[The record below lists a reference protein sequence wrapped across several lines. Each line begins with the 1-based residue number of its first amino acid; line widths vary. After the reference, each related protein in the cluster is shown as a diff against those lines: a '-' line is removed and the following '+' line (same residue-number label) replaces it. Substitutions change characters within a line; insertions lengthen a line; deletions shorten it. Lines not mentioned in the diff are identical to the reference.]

1 MNQLKFKSLLL
12 TILYL
17 GAFNCVAQNIHGS
30 VKSQTGEAIPFAS
43 ISALNTS
50 WGTASDND
58 GNFSLNL
65 TKGTYQIS
73 ISAVGYASKVEPVVL
88 AASTV
93 TIDVVLQENT
103 LVLGEL
109 VVSANKSEE
118 TVQTTP
124 AAVSVLNAKQIQET
138 RTWNTMDMTG
148 IVPNLFAFS
157 DGAHYMYFTA
167 RGVTA
172 YSYDPAVQMYI
183 DDVPQFSTASYNT
196 PLADVSS
203 LEFLRGPQGTL
214 YGRNAM
220 GGVINIVTRKPTD
233 IAKGNAEISFGNF
246 GQQRYGINLS
256 TPLVKN
262 KLYAGITG
270 TYDAQDGYL
279 TNTFLNNKTASHKIT
294 DLGLNLKYLIND
306 KWSLALNARYDR
318 MENKG
323 LAIAAS
329 DSLAL
334 ANDYTIEHNDN
345 PVITRTVNNISM
357 VAKYHG
363 DMFNFT
369 SVTAY
374 NFLGVEYKGYYDYDY
389 TRADLYAGYYEKY
402 GKPDDGKNYYQ
413 ELRFSSSDNNE
424 NKLQWIG
431 GAMLFTGRTTKRYT
445 TYTGVDADPEAPYY
459 NITATD
465 NKDRGLALFGQ
476 VKYDFTRSLFATA
489 GLRYDVEHRQLT
501 RQTGFVKEPNPV
513 TMDPAE
519 NYDGDFSALTP
530 KLTISYQVD
539 EMQLLYGGYT
549 RGFRAGGTNYTPID
563 EYRTY
568 KPENSNNFEVGYKLG
583 SKNGKFRMNT
593 ALFYTLIDDIQA
605 YNTFD
610 LITFEGGYTNVGNA
624 ISRGVEVE
632 LTFIPLKG
640 LRLRTKLWICRCL
653 VQGLHNL

>member
-1 MNQLKFKSLLL
+1 M
-12 TILYL
+12 
-17 GAFNCVAQNIHGS
+17 
-30 VKSQTGEAIPFAS
+30 
-43 ISALNTS
+43 
-50 WGTASDND
+50 
-58 GNFSLNL
+58 
-65 TKGTYQIS
+65 
-73 ISAVGYASKVEPVVL
+73 
-88 AASTV
+88 
-93 TIDVVLQENT
+93 
-103 LVLGEL
+103 
-109 VVSANKSEE
+109 
-118 TVQTTP
+118 QTTP

-220 GGVINIVTRKPTD
+220 GGVINIVTRKPSD
-233 IAKGNAEISFGNF
+233 ISKGNAEMSFGNY
-246 GQQRYGINLS
+246 GQQRYSINLS

-270 TYDAQDGYL
+270 TYDAQDGYV
-279 TNTFLNNKTASHKIT
+279 TNTFLNNKTASHKIA
-294 DLGLNLKYLIND
+294 DLGLNLKYLVND

-323 LAIAAS
+323 LAIAAT

-363 DMFNFT
+363 DMINFT

-424 NKLQWIG
+424 NKIQWIG
-431 GAMLFTGRTTKRYT
+431 GAMFFSGRTTKRYT
-445 TYTGVDADPEAPYY
+445 TYTGIDADPDAPYY

-476 VKYDFTRSLFATA
+476 VKYDFTKSLSATA
-489 GLRYDVEHRQLT
+489 GLRYDVEHRALT

-519 NYDGDFSALTP
+519 DYDGDFSALTP
-530 KLTISYQVD
+530 KLTTIVSA
-539 EMQLLYGGYT
+539 
-549 RGFRAGGTNYTPID
+549 R
-563 EYRTY
+563 
-568 KPENSNNFEVGYKLG
+568 
-583 SKNGKFRMNT
+583 
-593 ALFYTLIDDIQA
+593 
-605 YNTFD
+605 
-610 LITFEGGYTNVGNA
+610 
-624 ISRGVEVE
+624 
-632 LTFIPLKG
+632 
-640 LRLRTKLWICRCL
+640 
-653 VQGLHNL
+653 